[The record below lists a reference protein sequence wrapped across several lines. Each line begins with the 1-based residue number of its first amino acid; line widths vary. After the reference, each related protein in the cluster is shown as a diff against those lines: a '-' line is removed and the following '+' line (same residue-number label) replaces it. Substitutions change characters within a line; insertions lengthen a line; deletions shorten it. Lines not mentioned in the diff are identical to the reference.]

1 MAARANRENSIG
13 LFRHEVYVM
22 KYSEFIRLQMVELSK
37 RPETVFIGY
46 NLKNGSRGYGTMIG
60 VPPEKIIEMPVAE
73 ALMTGMATGM
83 ALEGFLPILFFER
96 HDFLLV
102 ATDQIINHLAKIDEL
117 SHGEFKPKVIIRA
130 VVGADKP
137 FDPGP
142 QHKGEYNDLF
152 ESFLGTYSLIPQD
165 TCEIYFEC
173 LKDSESVIIVEFKE
187 EYNTELPD
195 D

>member
-1 MAARANRENSIG
+1 
-13 LFRHEVYVM
+13 M

-83 ALEGFLPILFFER
+83 ALKSFLPILFFER
-96 HDFLLV
+96 HDFLFV
-102 ATDQIINHLAKIDEL
+102 AADQIINHLSKIDGL

-130 VVGADKP
+130 VVGSDKP

-142 QHKGEYNDLF
+142 QHKGSYAWLFAQCMPACKASPIQIKEAYARTIQHDMPIIITEY
-152 ESFLGTYSLIPQD
+152 
-165 TCEIYFEC
+165 
-173 LKDSESVIIVEFKE
+173 KDY
-187 EYNTELPD
+187 YNMELPD